1 MKKGAC
7 SGRRLHWLFEQ
18 WIRTSCPLT
27 VLFCT
32 HVTELETQIHVRICA
47 RSGALIA
54 SAIRLS
60 QCLHPTRPLQG
71 ATLVRHTPLAGSS
84 GLSRAVGA
92 GFHVVP
98 VLPGLTARNTPYPL
112 QISCLKFDIQVIR
125 LIRQDKTRIGPVFS
139 DPMGALLYPAM
150 RGQFH

>member
-1 MKKGAC
+1 MGNRGDVKFYLASWSSFIRETQHLDSAWYLDC
-7 SGRRLHWLFEQ
+7 SGRRLHWLFGQ

-98 VLPGLTARNTPYPL
+98 VLPGLTARNIPYPL
-112 QISCLKFDIQVIR
+112 QGYR
-125 LIRQDKTRIGPVFS
+125 RRAT
-139 DPMGALLYPAM
+139 YPLSS
-150 RGQFH
+150 

>member
-7 SGRRLHWLFEQ
+7 SGRRLHWPFGQ

-112 QISCLKFDIQVIR
+112 QARS
-125 LIRQDKTRIGPVFS
+125 
-139 DPMGALLYPAM
+139 ALLKPIKHKTTKNPDSYST
-150 RGQFH
+150 HSTHSTSNY

>member
-7 SGRRLHWLFEQ
+7 SGQRLHWLFGQ

-32 HVTELETQIHVRICA
+32 HVTELETQIHVCICA

-60 QCLHPTRPLQG
+60 LHLHPTRPLQG

-98 VLPGLTARNTPYPL
+98 VLPGLTARNIPYPL
-112 QISCLKFDIQVIR
+112 HGGKDEHNFFGDHSPR
-125 LIRQDKTRIGPVFS
+125 
-139 DPMGALLYPAM
+139 A
-150 RGQFH
+150 RGGLDLSFRRGGHFYHNRPEEG